1 MTQSGKKRPKSSSVT
16 GVTGGEVTPKDKT
29 RVLLPSPFAFLHC
42 LSKDRIENIWYKWNI
57 YLKDKITR
65 LTVALETNRATSV
78 EVH

>member
-42 LSKDRIENIWYKWNI
+42 LSKDRIENI
-57 YLKDKITR
+57 
-65 LTVALETNRATSV
+65 
-78 EVH
+78 